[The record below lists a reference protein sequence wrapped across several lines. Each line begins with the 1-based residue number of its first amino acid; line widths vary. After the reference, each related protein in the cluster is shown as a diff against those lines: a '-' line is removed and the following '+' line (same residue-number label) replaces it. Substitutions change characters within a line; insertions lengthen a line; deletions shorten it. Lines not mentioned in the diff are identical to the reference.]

1 MVEYDTTMYVLTMVL
16 ISINRIILSGDRV
29 TLEHEYA
36 DVIDNLDI
44 YRINIDPDFRCLIE
58 EISQAISK
66 RRLDDEIRQIIA
78 HAETEQVRKSLW
90 RKSIDKFFKSFLDN
104 PKGWWE
110 QPGFSLFNF
119 GASVYQEY
127 SVQQND
133 SSLRLN
139 EAELRQYGELR
150 NKLLKGLQKLPYRE
164 GFSLGRITQRV
175 ITAFTKAI
183 NFKKTLTRQIKLEAI
198 KSEFSDYAPYWFYR
212 AQASLEAEDNEM
224 AEKYFAK
231 FMNVWRKVLF
241 QDPFMAVAMKHKV
254 SRLMREGINQ
264 ANALEIQKCLEE
276 MKANAP
282 QIIDDWA
289 NNIFVGMVYF
299 SLGNR
304 KKAERYVEFNIENEL
319 ECEKSSELLEY
330 IRTLELPSRVAALP
344 DETGAISLRE
354 PEPTQNVQEISPP
367 LSNDDFLELCKSGD
381 VAKVERA
388 IINGANVEAF
398 SYQDHRKDSA
408 LMWAT
413 RKGHSEVV
421 KILLQNG
428 ADVNAK
434 NLYGTTALM
443 WSARKGY
450 PEVAEILLQSGAEVN
465 DTNNY
470 GSTALLWAA
479 KYGNIEMIEVL
490 LNNGANVNAKAN
502 NGFTA
507 LIRAAM
513 GNHLHI
519 AEILL
524 EHGADINAKDNKGWT
539 ALKWSDRCGYANF
552 TRLLREHV
560 ANLQG
565 N

>member
-16 ISINRIILSGDRV
+16 VSLNRIILSGDRV

-58 EISQAISK
+58 EISQAISQ

-78 HAETEQVRKSLW
+78 HAETEQVRKSPW

-104 PKGWWE
+104 PKGWWD

-150 NKLLKGLQKLPYRE
+150 NKLLKGLQKLPCRE

-175 ITAFTKAI
+175 ITVFTKAI
-183 NFKKTLTRQIKLEAI
+183 NFKKPLTRQIKLEAI
-198 KSEFSDYAPYWFYR
+198 KNEFSDYAPYWFYR
-212 AQASLEAEDNEM
+212 AQASLEAEDNEI

-231 FMNVWRKVLF
+231 FMNVWREVLF
-241 QDPFMAVAMKHKV
+241 QDPFMAVAMKYKAA
-254 SRLMREGINQ
+254 RLMREGINQ

-276 MKANAP
+276 MIANAP

-289 NNIFVGMVYF
+289 NNIFIGMVYF

-304 KKAERYVEFNIENEL
+304 KKAEWYVEFNIENEL

-330 IRTLELPSRVAALP
+330 IRTVELPNKVETLP

-354 PEPTQNVQEISPP
+354 SEPTQNVQE
-367 LSNDDFLELCKSGD
+367 LSLLLSDDDFVELCKSGD
-381 VAKVERA
+381 IAKVEEA
-388 IINGANVEAF
+388 INNGSNVNAVSAKDNDGEA
-398 SYQDHRKDSA
+398 A
-408 LMWAT
+408 LIWVAK
-413 RKGHSEVV
+413 KGHAEVAEV
-421 KILLQNG
+421 LLKYG
-428 ADVNAK
+428 ADVNIK
-434 NLYGTTALM
+434 SNHGTTALM
-443 WSARKGY
+443 WTARRGY
-450 PEVAEILLQSGAEVN
+450 EEVAEVLL
-465 DTNNY
+465 
-470 GSTALLWAA
+470 
-479 KYGNIEMIEVL
+479 KYGADI
-490 LNNGANVNAKAN
+490 NAKAN
-502 NGFTA
+502 NGWTA
-507 LIRAAM
+507 LIRAIM
-513 GNHLHI
+513 ENHDD
-519 AEILL
+519 ILKNL
-524 EHGADINAKDNKGWT
+524 LRYGADINAKDNEGWT
-539 ALKWSDRCGYANF
+539 ALRWAERGSYPELAK
-552 TRLLREHV
+552 LLRSYG
-560 ANLQG
+560 AK
-565 N
+565 

>member
-16 ISINRIILSGDRV
+16 VSLNRIILSGDRV

-78 HAETEQVRKSLW
+78 HAETEQVCKSLW

-104 PKGWWE
+104 PKGWWD

-150 NKLLKGLQKLPYRE
+150 NKLLKGLQKLPCRE

-175 ITAFTKAI
+175 ITVFTKAI
-183 NFKKTLTRQIKLEAI
+183 NFKKPLTRQIKLEAI
-198 KSEFSDYAPYWFYR
+198 KNEFSDYAPYWFYR

-231 FMNVWRKVLF
+231 FMNVWREVLF
-241 QDPFMAVAMKHKV
+241 QDPFMAVAMKYKAA
-254 SRLMREGINQ
+254 RLMREGINQ

-276 MKANAP
+276 MIANAP

-289 NNIFVGMVYF
+289 NNIFIGMVYF

-304 KKAERYVEFNIENEL
+304 KKAEWYVEFNIENEL

-330 IRTLELPSRVAALP
+330 IRTVELPNKVETLP

-354 PEPTQNVQEISPP
+354 SEPTQNVQEISLL
-367 LSNDDFLELCKSGD
+367 LSDDDFVELCKSGD
-381 VAKVERA
+381 VAKVEEA
-388 IINGANVEAF
+388 INNGSNVNAVSAKDNDGEA
-398 SYQDHRKDSA
+398 A
-408 LMWAT
+408 LIWVAK
-413 RKGHSEVV
+413 KGHAEVAEV
-421 KILLQNG
+421 LLKYG
-428 ADVNAK
+428 ADVNIK
-434 NLYGTTALM
+434 SNHGTTALM
-443 WSARKGY
+443 WTARRGY
-450 PEVAEILLQSGAEVN
+450 EEVAEVLLKYGADVN
-465 DTNNY
+465 VKNNY
-470 GSTALLWAA
+470 ASTALIWAA
-479 KYGNIEMIEVL
+479 KYGNTEV
-490 LNNGANVNAKAN
+490 
-502 NGFTA
+502 
-507 LIRAAM
+507 
-513 GNHLHI
+513 

-524 EHGADINAKDNKGWT
+524 EHGADINAKANNGWT
-539 ALKWSDRCGYANF
+539 ALIRATMENHDDILKN
-552 TRLLREHV
+552 LLRYGADINAKDNEGWT
-560 ANLQG
+560 ALRWAERG
-565 N
+565 SYPELAKLLRSYGAK